1 MINLGYNDRIASK
14 LYSLSLALDKP
25 NPDFKR
31 IVDCISDYS
40 NDSKLT
46 CLKPRFDLILT
57 ACSLVEQGF
66 MRYSE
71 LKSMLSSVST
81 FLSNCTSMEEDGKV
95 IIVKKFR

>member
-14 LYSLSLALDKP
+14 LYSLSLVLYKP
-25 NPDFKR
+25 NPDFKK

-46 CLKPRFDLILT
+46 YLKPRFDFILT
-57 ACSLVEQGF
+57 ACYLVEQGF

-71 LKSMLSSVST
+71 LKSMLSSLSN
-81 FLSNCTSMEEDGKV
+81 FLSNCTSVEEDGTV

>member
-1 MINLGYNDRIASK
+1 M
-14 LYSLSLALDKP
+14 DKP

-31 IVDCISDYS
+31 IVDCISAYS

-46 CLKPRFDLILT
+46 YLKPRFDFILT
-57 ACSLVEQGF
+57 ACSLVEQGS

-71 LKSMLSSVST
+71 LKSMLSSLST
-81 FLSNCTSMEEDGKV
+81 FLYNYTSVEEDDTV